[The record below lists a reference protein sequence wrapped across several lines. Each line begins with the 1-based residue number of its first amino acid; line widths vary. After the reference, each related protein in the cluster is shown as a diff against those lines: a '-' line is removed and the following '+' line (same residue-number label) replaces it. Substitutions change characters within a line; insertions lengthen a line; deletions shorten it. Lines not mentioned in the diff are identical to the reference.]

1 VLISELVAKKK
12 KKMKYLIL
20 LFLFTSTSLFA
31 QISGSSSAR
40 NIMSRGARTSKAKLT
55 ARIGLDGNYQ
65 TGNTEKLNLS
75 GTGFVAAIDSVKEF
89 SANARFVYG
98 EYDKTAYQRE
108 YIAGVQ
114 YDYRPLS
121 DFLPFVRFEFYKNHF
136 RQIQG
141 RYSGLIGAKY
151 RYFVIPEKLD
161 YSISAAFL
169 YDLDNF
175 TADAEL
181 PNKERLRISVRPKFK
196 HDFTPN
202 IRLVTEIYY
211 KPNLAHFEDYMI
223 YWNSNINIRII
234 KNVLLRMSYEHEYNS
249 MPASDKVKKTD
260 AQLLAGLGI
269 EFKTNSKK

>member
-1 VLISELVAKKK
+1 MKKVIIFSLLLAVAG
-12 KKMKYLIL
+12 
-20 LFLFTSTSLFA
+20 FSSALFA
-31 QISGSSSAR
+31 QISGSSSAK
-40 NIMSRGARTSKAKLT
+40 NIMAKGARTSKAKLT
-55 ARIGLDGNYQ
+55 ARITLDGNYQ
-65 TGNTEKLNLS
+65 TGNTEKANIAS
-75 GTGFVAAIDSVKEF
+75 TGHIAAIDSMKEF

-98 EYDKTAYQRE
+98 EFNKTANQKE

-121 DFLPFVRFEFYKNHF
+121 DFSPFVRVEFYNNQY
-136 RQIQG
+136 RQIHG

-151 RYFVIPEKLD
+151 RYFVKPEKLD
-161 YSISAAFL
+161 YSISAALL

-211 KPNLAHFEDYMI
+211 KPNLANFDDYMI
-223 YWNSNINIRII
+223 YWNSNINVRIS
-234 KNVLLRMSYEHEYNS
+234 KHVLLRVSYEHEYNS
-249 MPASDKVKKTD
+249 MPATNRVKKTD
-260 AQLLAGLGI
+260 ALLLAGLGV
-269 EFKTNSKK
+269 EF